1 MRHQRLGAPRPV
13 GDSPWLTGRVS
24 GDTGMVSAFILAM
37 LLGLFAVAGL
47 ALDPGLALAAKVRAI
62 GQAQEAARAGAQQID
77 LTTYRNTGILRLDP
91 VRAATAARDFLNGE
105 HAVGHVTVLGNTVEV
120 SIVTAYRTQLWQ
132 LIGVDT
138 ITIHASGSAV
148 PQLGITAPGP

>member
-1 MRHQRLGAPRPV
+1 MNYRRAWRLKHWWQARRI
-13 GDSPWLTGRVS
+13 GDDS
-24 GDTGMVSAFILAM
+24 GMVSAFVVAM

-77 LTTYRNTGILRLDP
+77 LSAYRATGQLQLNT
-91 VRAATAARDFLNGE
+91 AQATIAARRFLAAE
-105 HAVGHVTVLGNTVEV
+105 HASGDVTVRGNTVEV
-120 SIVTAYRTQLWQ
+120 NIVTGYRTQLWQ

-138 ITIHASGSAV
+138 ITVHATGSAA
-148 PQLGITAPGP
+148 PQRGITAPSP